1 MGKLGEVVVSLGIEQ
16 LRGKITP
23 WLALGRQPRRHFW
36 RTSFVVLS
44 SITTSPAA
52 PTTLQGTI
60 VVLGGGYDDPTLA
73 LLAGLLPA
81 RTARIEILTAA
92 TAHDPERTHAAYAR
106 VLHKLG
112 CAHVGHLQV
121 AEVHPPDA
129 PATLARLRAASLV
142 FLTGGDQ
149 ERLTELLLG
158 TEFLEVLRRRCQHEA
173 GFILAG
179 TSAGASALGGQM
191 LVAGRGWRSLLAG
204 GIEVIPGL
212 AILPNLLIDQHFAER
227 ARYPRLLH
235 AVLAHPT
242 LLGLGLSEETGIIFR
257 PGQAPEVFGDEVVM
271 LVDGRHLTASNY
283 GRQATGLPIGGQ
295 GFQVSLLVKGDT
307 FSMDEGA
314 NG

>member
-1 MGKLGEVVVSLGIEQ
+1 MI
-16 LRGKITP
+16 
-23 WLALGRQPRRHFW
+23 
-36 RTSFVVLS
+36 VVLPTHS
-44 SITTSPAA
+44 PSPAGTAA
-52 PTTLQGTI
+52 PQGTI

-81 RTARIEILTAA
+81 RTASIEILTTA
-92 TAHDPERTHAAYAR
+92 TAYDPARTHAAYAR

-112 CAHVGHLQV
+112 CPHVQHLQV
-121 AEVHPPDA
+121 DEDHPADA

-142 FLTGGDQ
+142 FVTGGDQ
-149 ERLTELLLG
+149 ERLTERLLG

-212 AILPNLLIDQHFAER
+212 AILPEMLIDQHFAER

-235 AVLAHPT
+235 AVLAYPA

-257 PGQAPEVFGDEVVM
+257 PGQPPEVFGDEVVV
-271 LVDGRHLTASNY
+271 LVDGRQLTASNY
-283 GRQATGLPIGGQ
+283 AHQTAGQPIGGQ
-295 GFQVSLLVKGDT
+295 GFVVSLLVKGDT
-307 FSMDEGA
+307 FA
-314 NG
+314 LPA